1 MQGKKETKKILI
13 IEDEGDICLLLNI
26 ILTDSKIDLDHVNT
40 IEKAKEYLKNESPT
54 IILLD
59 NKLPD
64 GKGLDFLEYIRSNYP
79 AIKIVMIT
87 GDLAA
92 SAREVALA
100 NGADIFLEK
109 PFTKDQ
115 VYKSVHELLN

>member
-1 MQGKKETKKILI
+1 MQGKTETKKILI

-26 ILTDSKIDLDHVNT
+26 ILTDSKINLDHVNT
-40 IEKAKEYLKNESPT
+40 IEKAKEYLKNESPS

-64 GKGLDFLEYIRSNYP
+64 GKGLDFIEYIRSNYP

-92 SAREVALA
+92 SAKEVALA

>member
-1 MQGKKETKKILI
+1 MQGKSETKKILI

-26 ILTDSKIDLDHVNT
+26 ILTDNKIDLDHVNT
-40 IEKAKEYLKNESPT
+40 IEKAKDYLNRESPS

-64 GKGLDFLEYIRSNYP
+64 GMGLDFIEYIRSNYP